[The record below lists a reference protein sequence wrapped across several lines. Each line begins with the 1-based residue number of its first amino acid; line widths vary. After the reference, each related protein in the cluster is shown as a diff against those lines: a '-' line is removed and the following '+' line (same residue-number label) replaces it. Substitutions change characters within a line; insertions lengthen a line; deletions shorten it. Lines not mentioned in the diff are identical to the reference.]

1 MKRHRKWVIP
11 AAVLLVLCLVVGRV
25 VAVNATATRFQEMS
39 YPQGEWVPL
48 EGDFFYTSLENTDGY
63 FVRVSSAEAM
73 TYEEFLERFEKPLD
87 YLGEESRH
95 DVIVLKV
102 DFKNQDNTQGGVLIR
117 DLNLVNSARSRV
129 FQPQRQLHGH
139 CQSGLRSLYGGDQ
152 DPAGHGGL
160 PFLCVRHGVP
170 GGQSHLSGAASR
182 ERVPDHVPQRKP
194 LSRTQNGRDGG
205 SLNGATREKKLDTPV
220 TF

>member
-1 MKRHRKWVIP
+1 MRKKRRRILWT
-11 AAVLLVLCLVVGRV
+11 AAVLLVVLVGRILW
-25 VAVNATATRFQEMS
+25 VNLHAAAF
-39 YPQGEWVPL
+39 PQKVFSPGQWVPL

-117 DLNLVNSARSRV
+117 DLNLVNSARSQSFNPSV
-129 FQPQRQLHGH
+129 NYMAIANPDFDPYTEGIKIQPGTEASLFFVYDTVSRADKVTYLEQQAGKESLTMF
-139 CQSGLRSLYGGDQ
+139 LNVSLY
-152 DPAGHGGL
+152 P
-160 PFLCVRHGVP
+160 VRKMVEMEVP
-170 GGQSHLSGAASR
+170 LTVLHA
-182 ERVPDHVPQRKP
+182 
-194 LSRTQNGRDGG
+194 
-205 SLNGATREKKLDTPV
+205 KKS
-220 TF
+220 

>member
-117 DLNLVNSARSRV
+117 DLNLVNSARSQSFNPSV
-129 FQPQRQLHGH
+129 NYMAIANPDFDPYTEGIKIQPGTEASLFFVYDTVSRADKVTYLEQQAGKESLTMF
-139 CQSGLRSLYGGDQ
+139 LNVSLY
-152 DPAGHGGL
+152 PVHKMVEL
-160 PFLCVRHGVP
+160 EVP
-170 GGQSHLSGAASR
+170 LTVLHA
-182 ERVPDHVPQRKP
+182 
-194 LSRTQNGRDGG
+194 
-205 SLNGATREKKLDTPV
+205 KKS
-220 TF
+220 

>member
-1 MKRHRKWVIP
+1 MRKKRRRILWT
-11 AAVLLVLCLVVGRV
+11 AAVLLVVLVGRILW
-25 VAVNATATRFQEMS
+25 VNLHAAAF
-39 YPQGEWVPL
+39 PQKVFPLGQWVPL

-117 DLNLVNSARSRV
+117 DLNLVNSARSQSFNPSV
-129 FQPQRQLHGH
+129 NYMAIANPDFDPYTEGIKIQPGTDASLFFVYDTVSRADKVTYLEQQAGKESLTMF
-139 CQSGLRSLYGGDQ
+139 LNVSLY
-152 DPAGHGGL
+152 PVHKM
-160 PFLCVRHGVP
+160 VEMEVP
-170 GGQSHLSGAASR
+170 LTVLHA
-182 ERVPDHVPQRKP
+182 
-194 LSRTQNGRDGG
+194 
-205 SLNGATREKKLDTPV
+205 KKS
-220 TF
+220 